1 MGRILKRDSLK
12 ESVIKLVE
20 GNPGALQCLIQLL
33 KEEDKVADNFPFGYA
48 GVLLTLD
55 TWEIYGTDIYVLWND
70 ICDRDCC
77 KFLAC
82 LRATRLGI
90 VTPNVLKDACHRQ
103 DYSGSNLVNSLAL
116 LEKVRQKIPS
126 FWR

>member
-1 MGRILKRDSLK
+1 MGRINLKDSLK
-12 ESVIKLVE
+12 ESTIKLIE

-33 KEEDKVADNFPFGYA
+33 KETDKVADNFSFGYA

-55 TWEIYGTDIYVLWND
+55 TWEIYGTAIYVLWND
-70 ICDRDCC
+70 ICDRDCG

-82 LRATRLGI
+82 LRAAQLGI
-90 VTPNVLKDACHRQ
+90 ITPNVLKDACHRQ
-103 DYSGSNLVNSLAL
+103 DRSGLNLVNSSAL